1 MRVPNVPSLLYLHY
15 LLSFLYLL
23 YPLCH
28 HHLAVHSDLPFLVFI
43 ATTTFGP
50 MKDAFIIDGIRSPI
64 GSLGG
69 GLSEVRADDLAAH
82 VIKALVTR
90 HPDLDLAAIDDVIM
104 GCAGQAGEDNR
115 NVARMASLLAG
126 LPVSVPGETV
136 NRLCAS
142 GMSAAV
148 QAGRAITAGHGDV
161 FIAGGVEHMTR
172 SPWVMSKTSTPYG
185 RDAKLFDSSF
195 GWRFVNPLM
204 EEKFGV
210 EAMGE
215 TAENL
220 LETRTITRED
230 QDRFALWSQ
239 QKATA
244 AQRDGRL
251 ALEIATVSIPQR
263 KKDPIQFSEDEFI
276 KSNTT
281 LEVLAG
287 LRPAFRKGG
296 SVTAGNSS
304 GLNDG
309 AAALLIA
316 SEAGIKTHGLA
327 PLARIVNSGVAGV
340 EPRIMGIGPVRATE
354 LALKRAGLTL
364 DQMDIIELNEAFAA
378 QALSCTR
385 AWGIADNDP
394 RLNPNGGA
402 IALGHPLGMTGA
414 RLLQTAA
421 LELHRTRKRYALC
434 TMCIGVGQGYA
445 TIIERA

>member
-1 MRVPNVPSLLYLHY
+1 
-15 LLSFLYLL
+15 
-23 YPLCH
+23 
-28 HHLAVHSDLPFLVFI
+28 
-43 ATTTFGP
+43 

-69 GLSEVRADDLAAH
+69 GLSAVRADDLAAH

-90 HPDLDLAAIDDVIM
+90 HPDLDLVAIDDVIM

-148 QAGRAITAGHGDV
+148 QAGRAIAAGHGEV

-185 RDAKLFDSSF
+185 RDAKLYDSSF

-220 LETRTITRED
+220 LETRNITRED
-230 QDRFALWSQ
+230 QDRFSLWSQ
-239 QKATA
+239 QKAAA

-251 ALEIATVSIPQR
+251 ALEIASVSIPQR
-263 KKDPIQFSEDEFI
+263 KKDPIQFSQDEFV
-276 KSNTT
+276 KPDTT

-316 SEAGIKTHGLA
+316 SEAGIKTHGLS

-385 AWGIADNDP
+385 TWGIADDDP

-421 LELHRTRKRYALC
+421 LELHRTQKRYALC

-445 TIIERA
+445 TIIERV